1 MNLTQIYKEEII
13 PQKYKIYQDL
23 DGCLSDFDARFEYF
37 SGMSPKEYE
46 QQYGKTKFWNL
57 IDDKVGENFWSNM
70 PWMPDGKEL
79 WGYIKKYNPKLLSAP
94 SRDNSS
100 RIGKRKWVEMHIP
113 GTKLI
118 LSKAENKKDYARPNS
133 ILIDDNVKNIADWIG
148 AGGIGILHTS
158 AEDTIKQLKKLG
170 L

>member
-1 MNLTQIYKEEII
+1 MN
-13 PQKYKIYQDL
+13 
-23 DGCLSDFDARFEYF
+23 
-37 SGMSPKEYE
+37 
-46 QQYGKTKFWNL
+46 
-57 IDDKVGENFWSNM
+57 
-70 PWMPDGKEL
+70 
-79 WGYIKKYNPKLLSAP
+79 
-94 SRDNSS
+94 
-100 RIGKRKWVEMHIP
+100 IP